1 MSFDV
6 KITTKNSFLD
16 LFMPYTCRGCG
27 RLGEILC
34 ECCKKYN
41 TRAEVID
48 GWIYTVGKREGVLM
62 KVTEEYKYKSIRK
75 TAEVLAGMLNE
86 VLPEIKGEVAIV
98 PLPTIRKHIR
108 ERGFDHTLL
117 LAKKLAKI
125 RKCDYDSLLVR
136 VNKAVQVGSDRETR
150 LKQAKTAYKA
160 VSEAKM
166 DVTYVL
172 LDDVT
177 TTGASL
183 KAAKKVLEG
192 AGAKKIYGVAVCSGL
207 LGGGSITRDSVD
219 DEVDDSVSEE
229 RDN

>member
-41 TRAEVID
+41 TRAEIVEE
-48 GWIYTVGKREGVLM
+48 WVYAVGKREGALM
-62 KVTEEYKYKSIRK
+62 RVVEDYKYKSIRR
-75 TAEVLAGMLNE
+75 TARVLAEMMDE
-86 VLPEIKGEVAIV
+86 ALPEIEEEVVIV

-125 RKCDYDSLLVR
+125 RKCDYNSLLVR
-136 VNKAVQVGSDRETR
+136 ANKTVQVGSDSKTR
-150 LKQAKTAYKA
+150 LEQAKSAYQA
-160 VSEAKM
+160 VSGIDKSK
-166 DVTYVL
+166 TYIL
-172 LDDVT
+172 LDDVW
-177 TTGASL
+177 TTGASMR
-183 KAAKKVLEG
+183 AAKKVLEE
-192 AGAKKIYGVAVCSGL
+192 AGAKKIYGVVICTGL
-207 LGGGSITRDSVD
+207 LIDGVSTRDSVD